1 MPCPGGLKIT
11 FKEGGE
17 SQLID
22 VEGRKTARM
31 ILWLVIDYTLIFS
44 LFTYWPGGFE
54 FSTIFNEVKNR
65 LYGKCKI
72 RDLVL

>member
-22 VEGRKTARM
+22 IEGRKTARM
-31 ILWLVIDYTLIFS
+31 IL
-44 LFTYWPGGFE
+44 
-54 FSTIFNEVKNR
+54 
-65 LYGKCKI
+65 
-72 RDLVL
+72 